1 MRRPRRNHRPQFKAR
16 VALAAV
22 KGEKTLAELSS
33 QFDVHPNQITQ
44 WKSQLLE
51 QAASVFNGG
60 RSRTGSRMRKK
71 LLRAEGFKVGRR
83 HVRTLMR
90 TMGVEALY
98 RKKNTSRRH
107 PGHEVF
113 PYLLRGRTI
122 TEANQVWALDITYIP
137 MARGFV
143 YFVGVMDWATRRI
156 LSWRLST
163 TLTTDFCVEALE
175 DAISRYGKPEV
186 VNTDQGSQF
195 TSAAFVELVH
205 GHGISLSMDG
215 KGAWKDNV
223 FIERFWR
230 TLKYEEVYLRAYESV
245 LAARQSITRYLA
257 FYNGR
262 RPHTANDDLTPDAA
276 YFGVLSINQVA

>member
-1 MRRPRRNHRPQFKAR
+1 MIDPDHD
-16 VALAAV
+16 
-22 KGEKTLAELSS
+22 LSI
-33 QFDVHPNQITQ
+33 V
-44 WKSQLLE
+44 E
-51 QAASVFNGG
+51 QAKVLEISRSSVYYQPRPPSPEDLELVRAIDRLHLEAPFA
-60 RSRTGSRMRKK
+60 GSRMMKK
-71 LLRAEGFKVGRR
+71 LLRLEGFEVGRR

-90 TMGVEALY
+90 KMGIEALY

-122 TEANQVWALDITYIP
+122 TRANEVWALDITYIP

-143 YFVGVMDWATRRI
+143 YFVGVMDWATRKI
-156 LSWRLST
+156 LSWRLSN
-163 TLTTDFCVEALE
+163 TLTADFCVEALE
-175 DAISRYGKPEV
+175 DAISRYGAPEI

-195 TSAAFVELVH
+195 TSSDFVDCVH
-205 GHGISLSMDG
+205 RRGNALSMDG

-245 LAARQSITRYLA
+245 SAARESIRKYLA

-276 YFGVLSINQVA
+276 YFGALSIRSAA

>member
-1 MRRPRRNHRPQFKAR
+1 MIDPDHDLSISRQAKILEISRSSVYYRPRPPSPRD
-16 VALAAV
+16 LELMAAIDR
-22 KGEKTLAELSS
+22 L
-33 QFDVHPNQITQ
+33 H
-44 WKSQLLE
+44 LE
-51 QAASVFNGG
+51 APFA
-60 RSRTGSRMRKK
+60 GSRMMKK
-71 LLRAEGFKVGRR
+71 LLMAEGFKVGRR

-90 TMGVEALY
+90 KMGIEALY

-107 PGHEVF
+107 PGHKVF

-122 TEANQVWALDITYIP
+122 TAANEVWALDITYIP

-143 YFVGVMDWATRRI
+143 YFVGVMDWATRKI
-156 LSWRLST
+156 LSWRLSN
-163 TLTTDFCVEALE
+163 TLTADFCVEALE
-175 DAISRYGKPEV
+175 EAINRYGAPEI

-195 TSAAFVELVH
+195 TSADFVSCVH
-205 GHGISLSMDG
+205 RHKIALSMDG

-245 LAARQSITRYLA
+245 SAARESIRKYLA
-257 FYNGR
+257 FYNAR

-276 YFGVLSINQVA
+276 YFGALPIRSAA